1 MSALSR
7 LRPIALWIAVT
18 TFSLVLCFA
27 GQNSQ
32 VAGKWNMV
40 SLTPDGDQ
48 VAWTLSIANNDGKY
62 SGTVDGT
69 DGQSPAKDLKVEGS
83 KIHLRTTYQD
93 EDYDID
99 LKLDGDKLTGTWAG
113 NGSSG
118 ETRGTKA
125 PTSPAA
131 K

>member
-7 LRPIALWIAVT
+7 LRLIAFCIAVT

-27 GQNSQ
+27 QQNSQ
-32 VAGKWNMV
+32 LAGKWNMV

-48 VAWTLSIANNDGKY
+48 VTWTLSIANNDGKY
-62 SGTVDGT
+62 SGTVDGA
-69 DGQSPAKDLKVEGS
+69 DGQSPAKDLKVDGE
-83 KIHLRTTYQD
+83 KVHLRTTYQD

-99 LKLDGDKLTGTWAG
+99 LKLEGDKLTGTWSG

-125 PTSPAA
+125 AVSSGA